1 MCTLLALLGKPL
13 LEPDAHTHPDC
24 RRCADCARFQVSS
37 DTKVS
42 PVLRRL
48 EVKRHLMCQID
59 ITQLLEPQG
68 PFDVIVHKL
77 SDVMVEAER
86 DSRSQQL
93 LANFQVG
100 LPRLSEG

>member
-1 MCTLLALLGKPL
+1 MPSFLQKLAIQRYLI
-13 LEPDAHTHPDC
+13 
-24 RRCADCARFQVSS
+24 S
-37 DTKVS
+37 
-42 PVLRRL
+42 
-48 EVKRHLMCQID
+48 QID

-100 LPRLSEG
+100 LACISVR

>member
-1 MCTLLALLGKPL
+1 MALLEELCCILVINYIRCEDL
-13 LEPDAHTHPDC
+13 LIGIPSKSVLIEKC
-24 RRCADCARFQVSS
+24 RPSFKKMEIKGC
-37 DTKVS
+37 
-42 PVLRRL
+42 
-48 EVKRHLMCQID
+48 LMSQID

-93 LANFQVG
+93 LANFQVRAWPEF
-100 LPRLSEG
+100 L

>member
-1 MCTLLALLGKPL
+1 M
-13 LEPDAHTHPDC
+13 
-24 RRCADCARFQVSS
+24 S
-37 DTKVS
+37 
-42 PVLRRL
+42 
-48 EVKRHLMCQID
+48 QID

-100 LPRLSEG
+100 LACVSAR